1 MNNGNN
7 NNGFKPFLSQNT
19 FKNYLENPELARMWH
34 HERHNMPKPSPEVQK
49 FLDFGHQMHA
59 KAHDLYP
66 DGLEETRK
74 LTYKEHLENSMKLI
88 QERRIPLFELGFEF
102 DGNYARP
109 DIMLPSENDSWELI
123 EVKAT
128 SHTYDNDVKY
138 TAYMYYVITSLGIK
152 ISKSYLMLL
161 KKGLYVQPEMKA
173 KDIFAKTDITEKVIG
188 LQEYISE
195 AIILM
200 RKEVNKI

>member
-1 MNNGNN
+1 MNNENIKY
-7 NNGFKPFLSQNT
+7 GFKPFLSQNT
-19 FKNYLENPELARMWH
+19 FKYYLENPELARMWH

-74 LTYKEHLENSMKLI
+74 LSYKEHLANSMILI
-88 QERRIPLFELGFEF
+88 RERRIPLFELGFEF

-128 SHTYDNDVKY
+128 SHVHDSDVKY
-138 TAYMYYVITSLGIK
+138 TAYLYYVITNLGIK
-152 ISKSYLMLL
+152 ISRAYLMLL
-161 KKGLYVQPEMKA
+161 TKYVNTESEVKASDVLKK
-173 KDIFAKTDITEKVIG
+173 KDITSKVLE
-188 LQEYISE
+188 LQGYIKD
-195 AIILM
+195 AIASM
-200 RKEVNKI
+200 REIVK